1 MYIAMIYYRRTN
13 HRSAGDVFA
22 GFNRIMFTLRQ
33 RWVIIE
39 STQLSFLI
47 LYCRTLSSPDF
58 IDTILGTFDGTCDV
72 AFINTILDA
81 VFSKIFML
89 LVTGYVPFFCL
100 FPFPKWCWR
109 KNRLPGVMLVRCIWF
124 REYVKGL
131 LRVCVEAG
139 VWFLSFLH
147 GRQGLP
153 LSNCDGLVKRG
164 KNGQQD

>member
-1 MYIAMIYYRRTN
+1 
-13 HRSAGDVFA
+13 
-22 GFNRIMFTLRQ
+22 MFTLRQ

-89 LVTGYVPFFCL
+89 LVSGSVPFFVFFLGEKIDYLGSCWYVVYDLENMWKVCCAFVWRQEAYGSWVFYMADRGCLCRIVMGWWNGGKMDNKISGVGLFLIICL
-100 FPFPKWCWR
+100 FGCHWLDLTF
-109 KNRLPGVMLVRCIWF
+109 F
-124 REYVKGL
+124 
-131 LRVCVEAG
+131 
-139 VWFLSFLH
+139 
-147 GRQGLP
+147 
-153 LSNCDGLVKRG
+153 
-164 KNGQQD
+164 